1 MKHIANALARE
12 GRGPDTELLHV
23 TKDEINHLNN
33 VARSRGLGSLTRN
46 PKTGLL
52 EAGLFQTILP
62 IVGGV
67 VGGIYGASVGAPS
80 LGAAAGAA
88 LGTGL
93 AGGTSQQM
101 LTSGLVSGVTAG
113 LMPGSEATEAGLSQ
127 SAAPIAE
134 NVVATPVQ
142 TEAAAATTT
151 GSNQAAQQAAEQQAA
166 EQQAAE
172 QQAAATGNPYEASPS
187 TSWARTDPAG
197 AQNAGMHGTNM
208 SGETS
213 PSGYDLYDTNQD
225 FSAGAS
231 PSTGVDSSWARSGP
245 TEAPTVLNKA
255 GNWVT
260 DNPGKTAYGG
270 YLAAKAMEPQPDMMP
285 QKHRQEMKGQARS
298 NRTYT
303 GGIGQTGPGEKSYF
317 ANNSPYSFTQD
328 PSTYEMRYAEGG
340 QVNGGAGIFNTP
352 LMPEHQ
358 RQFADGGVTT
368 AAPAPQ
374 EGGIAA
380 LPQATG
386 QGYIHSQTEVPA
398 GVDVGY
404 AHSQTGA
411 PDQGY
416 IHQNYSASPAAGYA
430 NTYQPGVN
438 VQQQANQIQATMP
451 AAPAGIAAIQDPTK
465 TNVAKRGWLEQ
476 MQFDAPSS
484 FEERETEY
492 QKRMDQWNNDKAGH
506 DSNTSYSVAAPT
518 RATRPSQY
526 AKGGL
531 LNLRKH
537 GSAMDPTFLK
547 GAGDGMSDSI
557 PAQIQGS
564 RQRANEPIRV
574 ADGEYIVPADAVAH
588 AGNGS
593 SNAGSKKMDKM
604 VADLRSARTGTK
616 KQAPQINAAKYIPK

>member
-52 EAGLFQTILP
+52 EAGLFQ

-67 VGGIYGASVGAPS
+67 VGGLYGASVGAPS

-93 AGGTSQQM
+93 DGGTSQQM
-101 LTSGLVSGVTAG
+101 LTSGLVSGVAAG
-113 LMPGSEATEAGLSQ
+113 LIPGSGTTEAGLSQ

-142 TEAAAATTT
+142 TEAAAATTM

-166 EQQAAE
+166 QQAAE

-255 GNWVT
+255 GNWVM

-386 QGYIHSQTEVPA
+386 QGYIHSQT
-398 GVDVGY
+398 
-404 AHSQTGA
+404 GA

-438 VQQQANQIQATMP
+438 VQQQSNQIQATMP

-476 MQFDAPSS
+476 MQFDAPSAI
-484 FEERETEY
+484 EGRETEY
-492 QKRMDQWNNDKAGH
+492 QKSMDKWTNDKAEY
-506 DSNTSYSVAAPT
+506 DSDTSGSHQYIPYSVAAPT
-518 RATRPSQY
+518 RATRPNQY